1 MNFRLQMVDIQ
12 TINVDPAYQRGL
24 NESRVRGIAKNFDV
38 GAVKALSLSQRVDGS
53 LWAYDG
59 RHTLEVLSLKGYK
72 KAPAMIIDGTQEDE
86 ARWFILMNGAGTR
99 KASKAEAYIAGLA
112 ANDETAIR
120 AREVLNSFGLS
131 LAKGG
136 VSAGKTSSIAFIQS
150 ALKSNPERLEAAM
163 QMLHNLWPNEA
174 ETWTRIMLRGAW
186 EIVGADLRAQFEAG
200 ARLHKVT
207 PRRVLDMAQG
217 MQAANGEP
225 GSGAGHVKRAMLQLA
240 RVTA

>member
-1 MNFRLQMVDIQ
+1 MNFQLQMVDIGS
-12 TINVDPAYQRGL
+12 INVDSAYQRVL
-24 NESRVRGIAKNFDV
+24 NEGRVRTIAKNFDA
-38 GAVKALSLSQRVDGS
+38 GAVKALSISRRSDGS

-72 KAPAMIIDGTQEDE
+72 KAPAIIADGTQEDE

-99 KASKAEAYIAGLA
+99 KASKAEAYLAGLA

-120 AREVLNSFGLS
+120 AREILNRFGLS

-150 ALKSNPERLEAAM
+150 ALKSNPERLESTM
-163 QMLHNLWPNEA
+163 QMLHDLWPNEA

-186 EIVGADLRAQFEAG
+186 EIIGAGLRTQFEAG
-200 ARLHKVT
+200 ARAHKVT

-217 MQAANGEP
+217 MQAATGEP

-240 RVTA
+240 RVQA